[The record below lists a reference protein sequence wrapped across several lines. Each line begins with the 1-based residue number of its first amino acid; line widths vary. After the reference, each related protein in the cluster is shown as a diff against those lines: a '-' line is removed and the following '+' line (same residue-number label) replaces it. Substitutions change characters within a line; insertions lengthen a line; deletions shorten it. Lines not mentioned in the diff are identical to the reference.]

1 MLPVAILTVAVSI
14 SASAQ
19 SVIRT
24 ADPIK
29 RGLKLTDFPRTVK
42 VADNVYTYEDF
53 HAGDEKFTT
62 TNMFVVTRD
71 GVFLADAQG
80 SPEATRGLVE
90 AIKKVTPQPIKY
102 VVICSDHGDHTG
114 GNAAFPSGVRYI
126 ATPAS
131 IAALSGGANG
141 PP

>member
-24 ADPIK
+24 ADPIT
-29 RGLKLTDFPRTVK
+29 RGLKLTDFPPTIK

-62 TNMFVVTRD
+62 TNMRRPSTYGQR
-71 GVFLADAQG
+71 
-80 SPEATRGLVE
+80 SPESRPG
-90 AIKKVTPQPIKY
+90 
-102 VVICSDHGDHTG
+102 ICLGS
-114 GNAAFPSGVRYI
+114 
-126 ATPAS
+126 
-131 IAALSGGANG
+131 
-141 PP
+141 